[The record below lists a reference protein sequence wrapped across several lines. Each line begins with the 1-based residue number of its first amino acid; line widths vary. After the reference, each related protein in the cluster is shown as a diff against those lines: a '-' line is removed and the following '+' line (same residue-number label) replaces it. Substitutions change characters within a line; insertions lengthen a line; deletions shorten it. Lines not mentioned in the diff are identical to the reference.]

1 MIMKTRQTLL
11 DVILIAAMLL
21 SNLTWLQPGPG
32 NSNIAFARSA
42 GETPD
47 TPDAA
52 ILYVKPGGTGNCSS
66 WASACELRTALATAV
81 SGDQVWVAAGIFK
94 PTNTSERWHSFYL
107 NDGVKIYG
115 GFPGTGNPLFADR
128 DWEQNR
134 TILSGDIGIPGNSAD
149 NSYTVVNVYD
159 AGETTVL
166 DGFTI
171 QDAMNTITGY
181 YGGGGGMRINDSSV
195 HLENIT
201 FYHNQAVNDGYE
213 IAGYGGG
220 LYLASSVGGTSN
232 PSLTNVRFYQNSTET
247 RGGGM
252 YCLRSNPLLTEVT
265 FSENSANQG
274 GGMYSEGNS
283 PVLKNV
289 TFFHNTATSALY
301 SLSWG
306 AGMVTSGSNP
316 VIINATFF
324 DNIADSFGGGM
335 YIASGSSSLTN
346 VTFTANRSLNIYG
359 SDSGGIR
366 MEGGILSLTNAIL
379 WGNFGNQLEITNGG
393 TATVTYSDMQGSWTG
408 TGNINADPRFAEAA
422 KGNLRLQTGSPA
434 INTGN
439 NAAVPPEVTTD
450 QDGSPRKAGTVDM
463 GAYEAQTGGAIIY
476 VDQHA
481 PGPTHNGSS
490 WNNAFTGLQPALAT
504 ASSGKDIWVADGT
517 YRPGVIG
524 NRKSTFRLKAGV
536 DLYGGFL
543 GGETSLGGRV
553 VGGNITILKNAVLS
567 GDIDADGLPGNNA
580 YHVLSVFSD
589 TLSIPPELDGFT
601 VTAGNADGASPD
613 DTGGGLYS
621 NTSSPALHTM
631 IFKGNQGLLGG
642 GAGNVNSDPTFT
654 NVIFLGN
661 HAVNGGGMYNKNCT
675 VTERPKLVN
684 VLFNANAAS
693 GSGGGMYT
701 ESCPAEL
708 TNVTMTQNHSDSTP
722 GGGVF
727 VSGTEPV
734 LNNSLLWGN
743 SGPVSASVYDQQL
756 YPYGSVVSTT
766 IQASSSYPSPFMD
779 ADGADNL
786 PGTPDDD
793 LRLSFSSTYAGYAVI
808 DAGDEIYLP
817 ADTYDLDYDT
827 DRLEKLPI
835 DLEGKPRITIVPAP
849 EDEVDRGA
857 YEAGCWVSQ
866 MQHGYEK
873 LIAGQGY
880 RQGFHDEI
888 DDPSTITISDTLS
901 SYASER
907 YLGNLGQSIGY
918 FEKARQCAE
927 TESETLQAN
936 QGMLKAIWERATGAM
951 LEGNE
956 KMVQALDV
964 TNSQESAAAE
974 LELLSAA
981 RDLLDEA
988 TRGYLEPL
996 AAEAPG
1002 LLETLAISRTHPINY
1017 TTGNSMV
1024 DLERLA
1030 MASEKRSRAA
1040 LELAERQ
1047 FRLGLE
1053 AQAEQSLREGALQ
1066 ALAEMV
1072 LMYNLWPDAAET
1084 VDYAAML
1091 RNLDDMSRL
1100 FGYMK
1105 AGKNPLGYDA
1115 DFIPFSYHPT
1125 VADQNNYI
1133 QTRYIAQ
1140 GDLLAAGMAVE
1151 AAAGKQQEADNDYRA
1166 MQSRLYEAR
1175 TLYESKLVELCGAGP
1190 GGTYDQ
1196 EDCASGDIQE
1206 QVEVVESAML
1216 QIERV
1221 LQQMESQNTLIR
1233 IEQERIA
1240 AEKGIRYATAQL
1252 ITDTGEKLADLA
1264 RQEVETERKKS
1275 AAEGIMG
1282 AVESFFAGSSPLGVA
1297 TPSSVNPAMRIVVG
1311 GITAGAALFKW
1322 NSENE
1327 KADDLAD
1334 IAANKERMYA
1344 KQQATVQYAEGDI
1357 ADASSL
1363 ALQRQYMLKFAEL
1376 DIDLAIA
1383 MNNMQK
1389 EMAQLVG
1396 LRNQAAY
1403 ALAEKAKA
1411 QAFTALLYRDPA
1423 ARVLR
1428 ERYMELAHYR
1438 YERAL
1443 VLAYKTGKAL
1453 EYEINEDVTYSGL
1466 PLSGL
1471 DDIYPLQDINYLTQ
1485 ALEQIDDAYTDW
1497 LAGKRPSTGTYDDIY
1512 LSLAVGFE
1520 DTYDPALDR
1529 VVTREEKF
1537 NAFLLDPAQRFD
1549 RDEDGCSEVEFSFQ
1563 TSIQPGNMLGLSSR
1577 VYNDKIQ
1584 SLRMRV
1590 YGTDLFYSDER
1601 ETVDDIRL
1609 VQGGTTLQ
1617 RTGHSLIH
1625 QGGADDLR
1633 IYNLDPKTIIIQA
1646 AANASPIPQNNSE
1659 LFGRGVASTNWTINI
1674 EGGAGASCGDLNL
1687 DAIQDIRL
1695 YIDHEYFTLQS
1706 GPARAELD
1714 ETPAIREYRPIQ
1726 RPASS
1731 QKLSSPALPLAS
1743 DSPAASVID
1752 DLNGLFV
1759 GTVVITRPMY
1769 ISPGEL
1775 AIQLSDDHSGM
1786 LTGYISPTLMYP
1798 VLPENDGKGPMLFG
1812 AWGSGNFSLTS
1823 LPFTSDLFQS
1833 DPITQSVLVTRTIE
1847 IQSGIIT
1854 TSAVTC
1860 TLSGVY
1866 IELWE
1871 GLTPEPLEM
1880 RGVFELQR
1888 PLRRFEAAFGAS
1900 PRTVAVGNAV
1910 HFTDLSFG
1918 NPTSWL
1924 WDFGDGGTSTD
1935 QNPVHAYSQ
1944 PGDKTVSLTIG
1955 DGAYTHTLSM
1965 DDYISVV
1972 TYIAAPQADFIAGP
1986 LSGPAPLT
1994 VHLTDTSIGGATSWL
2009 WDFGDGSS
2017 STQQNP
2023 THVYIQPGSYTVKL
2037 TASNPLGGDTI
2048 EKEFFIT
2055 VTQGGVKLYIPIVSR

>member
-1 MIMKTRQTLL
+1 MKTRHALL
-11 DVILIAAMLL
+11 NVLVIAALLL
-21 SNLTWLQPGPG
+21 SNLAWAPPASSAPGREAG
-32 NSNIAFARSA
+32 NSHRA
-42 GETPD
+42 
-47 TPDAA
+47 PDAS
-52 ILYVKPGGTGNCSS
+52 IHYVRPGGTGDCSS

-81 SGDQVWVAAGIFK
+81 SGDQVWVAEGVYL
-94 PTNTSERWHSFYL
+94 PTNISSERWVPFQL

-115 GFPGTGNPLFADR
+115 GFPGAGNPVFADR
-128 DWEQNR
+128 DWEQNH
-134 TILSGDIGIPGNSAD
+134 TILSGDIGTPGYDGD
-149 NSYTVVNVYD
+149 NSYTVVSGYQLTE
-159 AGETTVL
+159 ATIL

-171 QDAMNTITGY
+171 QNGRNETF
-181 YGGGGGMRINDSSV
+181 GGGGMHIYDSSV
-195 HLENIT
+195 RLDNIT
-201 FYHNQAVNDGYE
+201 FYHNQAVSNGYDP
-213 IAGYGGG
+213 AGYGGG
-220 LYLASSVGGTSN
+220 LYSEASVGGTSN
-232 PSLTNVRFYQNSTET
+232 PSLTNVRFYQNSTQT

-265 FSENSANQG
+265 FSENSANKG
-274 GGMYSEGNS
+274 GGMYIESNS

-289 TFFHNTATSALY
+289 TFFHNTATSSIY

-306 AGMVTSGSNP
+306 AGMFTSGSNP

-335 YIASGSSSLTN
+335 YIASGNSSLTN

-379 WGNFGNQLEITNGG
+379 WGNIGNQLEITNGG
-393 TATVTYSDMQGSWTG
+393 TATVTYSDIQGSWTG
-408 TGNINADPRFAEAA
+408 AGNINADPRFADAA
-422 KGNLRLQTGSPA
+422 KGNLRLQAGSPA
-434 INTGN
+434 INAGN
-439 NAAVPPEVTTD
+439 NAAVPPEVTGD
-450 QDGSPRKAGTVDM
+450 LDGSSRKAGTVDM
-463 GAYEAQTGGAIIY
+463 GAYEAQTSGAIIY
-476 VDQHA
+476 VDQNA

-490 WNNAFTGLQPALAT
+490 WNNAFTGIQPALAA

-524 NRKSTFRLKAGV
+524 NRRGTFQLKAGV

-543 GGETSLGGRV
+543 GGESSLGQRV
-553 VGGNITILKNAVLS
+553 VGGNITILKNSILS
-567 GDIDADGLPGNNA
+567 GDIDVDGLPDNNV
-580 YHVLSVFSD
+580 YHVLSVLSD
-589 TLSIPPELDGFT
+589 TLTIPPDLDGFT

-621 NTSSPALHTM
+621 NASSPALHNM
-631 IFKGNQGLLGG
+631 IFRGNQGLFGG
-642 GAGNVNSDPTFT
+642 GAGNVNSKPVFT
-654 NVIFLGN
+654 NIIFVDN
-661 HAVNGGGMYNKNCT
+661 HAAYGGGMYNKNCT
-675 VTERPKLVN
+675 VAERPKLVN
-684 VLFNANAAS
+684 VLFNANSAS

-701 ESCPAEL
+701 ENCPAEL

-743 SGPVSASVYDQQL
+743 SSPGPALVYEQQL
-756 YPYGSVVSTT
+756 YPYGAVVNTT
-766 IQASSSYPSPFMD
+766 IQTSSSYPSPFMD

-786 PGTPDDD
+786 PGTLDDD
-793 LRLSFSSTYAGYAVI
+793 LRPTFSSTYMGHAVI
-808 DAGDEIYLP
+808 DSGDHVYLP
-817 ADTYDLDYDT
+817 ADTYDLDYDN
-827 DRLEKLPI
+827 DHSEMLPI
-835 DLEGKPRITIVPAP
+835 DLDGSPRITIVPTP

-857 YEAGCWVSQ
+857 FEASCWVSQ

-873 LIAGQGY
+873 LIAGQAY

-888 DDPSTITISDTLS
+888 DNPSSITISDTLS
-901 SYASER
+901 SYAAER
-907 YLGNLGQSIGY
+907 SLGNLGQSIGY
-918 FEKARQCAE
+918 FERARQCAS
-927 TESETLQAN
+927 TESETIQAN

-964 TNSQESAAAE
+964 TDSQESSTAE

-981 RDLLDEA
+981 RDLFDEA

-996 AAEAPG
+996 AAGAPG
-1002 LLETLAISRTHPINY
+1002 LLETLTISRTHPIDY
-1017 TTGNSMV
+1017 TAGDSMV

-1030 MASEKRSRAA
+1030 AASDERSRAA

-1053 AQAEQSLREGALQ
+1053 AQAEQSLREGAIQ

-1072 LMYNLWPDAAET
+1072 LMYSLWPEAAET
-1084 VDYAAML
+1084 VDYAAIL

-1100 FGYMK
+1100 LGYIK

-1115 DFIPFSYHPT
+1115 DFIPFSYHPA

-1133 QTRYIAQ
+1133 QSRYIAE
-1140 GDLLAAGMAVE
+1140 GDLLAAGTAVE
-1151 AAAGKQQEADNDYRA
+1151 AAAGKQQEADDDYLA

-1190 GGTYDQ
+1190 GGSFDS
-1196 EDCASGDIQE
+1196 EDCAGGDIQQ
-1206 QVEVVESAML
+1206 QVEVVKNSLL

-1221 LQQMESQNTLIR
+1221 LQQMESQNTLMR
-1233 IEQERIA
+1233 IEQERVA

-1275 AAEGIMG
+1275 TAEGIMG
-1282 AVESFFAGSSPLGVA
+1282 AFESFFAGSSPLGVA
-1297 TPSSVNPAMRIVVG
+1297 TPSTVNPYLRIVVG

-1327 KADDLAD
+1327 KAEDLAD
-1334 IAANKERMYA
+1334 IAANKERLYA
-1344 KQQATVQYAEGDI
+1344 KQQAAVQYAEGDI

-1443 VLAYKTGKAL
+1443 ASSYKTGKAL

-1497 LAGKRPSTGTYDDIY
+1497 LAGKRPSTGTYDDVY
-1512 LSLAVGFE
+1512 LSLAVGLE
-1520 DTYDPALDR
+1520 DTFDPALDR

-1537 NAFLLDPAQRFD
+1537 NAFVRDPDQRFD
-1549 RDEDGCSEVEFSFQ
+1549 RDKDGCPEVEFSFQ
-1563 TSIQPGNMLGLSSR
+1563 TSIQPGNLLGLSSR

-1617 RTGHSLIH
+1617 RTGRSSIH

-1633 IYNLDPKTIIIQA
+1633 IYNLAPKTIILQA
-1646 AANASPIPQNNSE
+1646 AANTSPIPQTNTE

-1674 EGGAGASCGDLNL
+1674 EGGQGAGCGDLNL
-1687 DAIQDIRL
+1687 DAIEDIRL

-1706 GPARAELD
+1706 GPASAAPD
-1714 ETPAIREYRPIQ
+1714 ETPAIREYQPIQ
-1726 RPASS
+1726 RPAPP
-1731 QKLSSPALPLAS
+1731 QPLSRPALPQVDAG
-1743 DSPAASVID
+1743 PADAILID

-1759 GTVVITRPMY
+1759 GTLVITRPLY
-1769 ISPGEL
+1769 LSPSEL
-1775 AIQLSDDHSGM
+1775 AIYLTGDLSGA
-1786 LTGYISPTLMYP
+1786 LTGYITPTLMYP
-1798 VLPENDGKGPMLFG
+1798 VLPSGGQGPALSG
-1812 AWGSGNFSLTS
+1812 AWSGESFTLASQPFS
-1823 LPFTSDLFQS
+1823 SDLFPG
-1833 DPITQSVLVTRTIE
+1833 DTITQSVPLTRTIQF
-1847 IQSGIIT
+1847 QSGVIT
-1854 TSAVTC
+1854 TTAT
-1860 TLSGVY
+1860 TRILSGVY
-1866 IELWE
+1866 IESWE

-1888 PLRRFEAAFGAS
+1888 PLRRFAAAFSAS
-1900 PRTVAVGNAV
+1900 PRTVSVGDNV
-1910 HFTDLSFG
+1910 SFTDQSSG
-1918 NPTSWL
+1918 DPTSWL
-1924 WDFGDGGTSTD
+1924 WDFGDGSTSTD
-1935 QNPVHAYSQ
+1935 QNPVHAYAQ
-1944 PGDKTVSLTIG
+1944 VGGYTVTLTIG
-1955 DGAYTHTLSM
+1955 DGVYTHTLSQ
-1965 DDYISVV
+1965 DGYISVV
-1972 TYIAAPQADFIAGP
+1972 PFVAAPQASFTASP
-1986 LSGPAPLT
+1986 LSGQAPLT
-1994 VHLTDTSIGGATSWL
+1994 VHLTDTTTGGPTSWL
-2009 WDFGDGSS
+2009 WDFSNGST

-2023 THVYIQPGSYTVKL
+2023 IHIFYEPGAYTISL
-2037 TASNPLGGDTI
+2037 
-2048 EKEFFIT
+2048 T
-2055 VTQGGVKLYIPIVSR
+2055 VTNSLGQNTLVKENWIAVSPPAAEIFLPVVIH